1 VEGTRVRR
9 IEYVP
14 PHDYIHHVRLERL
27 SEVDEDLVG
36 LLRAAYSVGRQ
47 AG

>member
-1 VEGTRVRR
+1 
-9 IEYVP
+9 VP